1 MGWSRIVQGATTDAQ
16 KCSTNV
22 SVPAFGNKGNDI
34 ILFDEDAEVCYQPS
48 LLLVE

>member
-1 MGWSRIVQGATTDAQ
+1 MGWSSIVQDATIDAQ

-34 ILFDEDAEVCYQPS
+34 LFDEDAEVCYQPS